1 MNNKEKLKDIDS
13 EMANLLAELEEL
25 KTQKEAIEAEVEKEQ
40 ADCAEEICETQK
52 HPMLGKRCIIRTYS
66 AGLHIGVVDY
76 VNPCN
81 SMEVKLTDAIRL
93 WKWENGGLSI
103 SAIAN
108 NGMKGGRCNYTGEV
122 YLTNAIEYI
131 PTTEKAD
138 ESFKEYIE
146 DKE

>member
-1 MNNKEKLKDIDS
+1 MNNKEKLNRIN
-13 EMANLLAELEEL
+13 EQMELLKA
-25 KTQKEAIEAEVEKEQ
+25 QREAIEAEEAAKEH
-40 ADCAEEICETQK
+40 AACICAPA

-66 AGLHIGVVDY
+66 AGVHIGTVSY
-76 VNPCN
+76 VNPSN

-93 WKWENGGLSI
+93 WKWENGGLSL

-131 PTTEKAD
+131 PTTAKAE
-138 ESFKEYIE
+138 ESFKKYIE

>member
-1 MNNKEKLKDIDS
+1 MNNKEKLNEIDTAM
-13 EMANLLAELEEL
+13 EKILAQMEEL
-25 KTQKEAIEAEVEKEQ
+25 KAMKEAIEAEEETEQ
-40 ADCAEEICETQK
+40 KSCTEEICETQK

-66 AGLHIGVVDY
+66 AGVHIGTVDY
-76 VNPCN
+76 VNPNN
-81 SMEVKLTDAIRL
+81 SMEVKLTDSIRL
-93 WKWENGGLSI
+93 WKWENGGLSL

-131 PTTEKAD
+131 PTSAKAE